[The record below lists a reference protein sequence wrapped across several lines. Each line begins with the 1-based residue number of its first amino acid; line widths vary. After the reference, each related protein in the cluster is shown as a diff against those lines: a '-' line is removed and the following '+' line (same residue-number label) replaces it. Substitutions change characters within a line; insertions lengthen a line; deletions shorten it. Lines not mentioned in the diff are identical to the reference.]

1 MKKSVVAIVAAIL
14 FLQASAQIPT
24 FRKDRPVQIIRAD
37 ITMYSA
43 TDFSTST
50 AAKKSY
56 EEHFGNAG
64 GFEKL
69 MQAALEKNYPEAI
82 NNAKGIIDREKDFE
96 KYKAYWQFSWM
107 HTAPGQAWAQRM
119 HLVWIPKDENSQ
131 MPASMI
137 PTSAEGLIMI
147 LSDLGI
153 TRTSFPKPTIPSKQ
167 SIDAM
172 KSKHSKKN
180 AEIIDSADNKV
191 LPTYGRAINYA
202 FGTLM
207 NEKGYSEKEIERIAQ
222 LADEPFWPK
231 AFQVRDWGA
240 RAKTWEAVSKY
251 KAYKILQFSEPFSVN
266 ALYWIPK
273 EENKHMPA
281 DMQPVTEEGF
291 FMVARVSDQTDN
303 YLLHDIRGAS
313 ARGRKNYLIAG
324 TPRKNGPVSSLSVT
338 ASNSPS
344 DYSQS
349 SSSTAAASAKV
360 NEGGIRHK
368 ESKPQYIL
376 YEDGIWSTVKIANWP
391 DARESLETSG
401 KFTSSEFARISTLAN
416 EESYP
421 PAIKTKELRRMNLE
435 MTKNYNAYKVAD
447 FMLNSSP
454 HSLLWV
460 PKGEN
465 GHMPAE
471 MQPPTNEGFYM
482 AVRNSSISDTK
493 IGSSLTAVRGMS
505 KPSNSYTTD
514 NGIQVSSAD
523 MSQFTN
529 NSSLGAMILYYG
541 SGSTISSAY
550 IYDLRGKSL
559 TDKAGVA
566 GVLSGKISGSSF
578 IGFEHRQ
585 GNCAAAEGYVKSKAG
600 KTISTRCMGEY
611 KVD

>member
-1 MKKSVVAIVAAIL
+1 MKKILLAFAAAIL
-14 FLQASAQIPT
+14 FLQASAQLPA
-24 FRKDRPVQIIRAD
+24 FKKDWPVQILRAD
-37 ITMYSA
+37 IYLYSA
-43 TDFSTST
+43 TDFATSS
-50 AAKKSY
+50 AARKSY
-56 EEHFGNAG
+56 EAQFGNTS
-64 GFEKL
+64 GFEKMML
-69 MQAALEKNYPEAI
+69 AAFERNYPEAI
-82 NNAKGIIDREKDFE
+82 NDPKGIIEHEKDFE
-96 KYKAYWQFSWM
+96 KYKAYWQFSWL

-131 MPASMI
+131 MPAGMVPGS
-137 PTSAEGLIMI
+137 EDGLIMI
-147 LSDLGI
+147 LSDAGI
-153 TRTSFPKPTIPSKQ
+153 TKTSFPKPSTPAKV

-172 KSKHSKKN
+172 KSKHSKMN

-191 LPTYGRAINYA
+191 MPTYGRAINYA
-202 FGTLM
+202 FGTL
-207 NEKGYSEKEIERIAQ
+207 NEKGYNEKEIERIAQ
-222 LADEPFWPK
+222 LADQPFWPA
-231 AFQVRDWGA
+231 AFQVRDWGE
-240 RAKTWEAVSKY
+240 REKTWKAVSNY

-266 ALYWIPK
+266 NLYWIPK

-281 DMQPVTEEGF
+281 NMQPLTDEGF
-291 FMVARVSDQTDN
+291 FMVARASDQKDD
-303 YLLHDIRGAS
+303 YLLFDIRGAT
-313 ARGRKNYLIAG
+313 ARGRKGFLIAG
-324 TPRKNGPVSSLSVT
+324 MPRKNGPVSSLSAT
-338 ASNSPS
+338 ASNSGS
-344 DYSQS
+344 VS
-349 SSSTAAASAKV
+349 SPSTANTVASSKV
-360 NEGGIRHK
+360 AEGSIRHK

-376 YEDGIWSTVKIANWP
+376 YEDGIWSTVKLANWP
-391 DARESLETSG
+391 DAKESLETSG
-401 KFTSSEFARISTLAN
+401 KFTGSEFAKISILAN

-465 GHMPAE
+465 KHMPAE
-471 MQPPTNEGFYM
+471 MQPPTDEGFYM
-482 AVRNSSISDTK
+482 AVRNSSISETK
-493 IGSSLTAVRGMS
+493 IGSSSTAVRGMS

-541 SGSTISSAY
+541 SGTTISSAY

-566 GVLSGKISGSSF
+566 GILSGKISGSSF
-578 IGFEHRQ
+578 IGFEHRL
-585 GNCAAAEGYVKSKAG
+585 GNCAAAEGYVKGKAG